1 MTSPTDV
8 PRRILVDGRHI
19 ECRRIGR
26 AGPSAPTLVFLHEGL
41 GSVRM
46 WRGFPDRLCAAL
58 GLAGL
63 VYSRLGHGRS
73 DPLPG
78 PRNGR
83 FMHEEAGVAL
93 PALLRACEID
103 RPILFGHSDGASIA
117 LIHAGTFPEV
127 PRAAIVLAPHL
138 FVEPV
143 CVESIAAITR
153 DYADA
158 GLRDR
163 LARYHSDVDGAF
175 HGWSDVWLSGE
186 FAAWNIED
194 AVAASRCPIL
204 AIQGENDQYGTMRQI
219 ERIAELRP
227 DARLVRLPDC
237 RHSPQFDRPDEVI
250 AATGEFL
257 HSLGGR
263 GNAREPDR
271 RPGLAGD
278 PRRT

>member
-1 MTSPTDV
+1 MNHPAEE
-8 PRRILVDGRHI
+8 PRRILVDGRRI
-19 ECRRIGR
+19 ECRRIGSAR
-26 AGPSAPTLVFLHEGL
+26 PSAPALVFLHEGL

-46 WRGFPDRLCAAL
+46 WRDFPDRLCAAL
-58 GLAGL
+58 GLSGV
-63 VYSRLGHGRS
+63 VYSRLGYGAS

-78 PRNGR
+78 PRDWR
-83 FMHEEAGVAL
+83 FMHEEAIAAL
-93 PALLRACEID
+93 PPLLRACEID
-103 RPILFGHSDGASIA
+103 RPVLFGHSDGASIA
-117 LIHAGTFPEV
+117 LIHAGAFPEV
-127 PRAAIVLAPHL
+127 PRAVVALAPHL

-143 CVESIAAITR
+143 CIESIAAITR
-153 DYADA
+153 DYAGP
-158 GLRDR
+158 GLRER
-163 LARYHSDVDGAF
+163 LARYHADVDGAF

-186 FAAWNIED
+186 FATWNIED

-227 DARLVRLPDC
+227 GTRLVKLPDC

-257 HSLGGR
+257 RSLGFC
-263 GNAREPDR
+263 PDR
-271 RPGLAGD
+271 IEPGRTGD